1 MKRVLS
7 FLVVLLWGALAGAE
21 PPTIEHTGRIPLL
34 NAQKAIEYHR
44 KNGEI
49 FPDPVGEVLLY
60 RVRYDSLGLDQKI
73 VRLSGLLALPS
84 TGAPKGIVLYFHGT
98 TADRRLSPSRYGHN
112 QPSPE
117 AETACLAFACGGYA
131 LLMPDYLGLGDDP
144 GVHPYPWAMDNALA
158 GTDMLKAV
166 RQDGSTPKI
175 GTPLYVTGYSEGG
188 AVAMAAVRQLEQSGG
203 EVPTRSAPM
212 SGPYDLSG
220 VTVNSMLRGRLAAF
234 PLSLKLFF
242 LSYAAFSASKLH
254 PEIDLRDYFAPSFAS
269 YIPYLFGK
277 GWPDAEVSS
286 RLLMKAWQLGAIQS
300 VHKILTWRFRQALK
314 CNDQSDPILRELR
327 RHDVYD
333 WTPKSPMLMIYLPSD
348 SVVVPEN
355 TQRAEQAM
363 RSRGASEEVVR
374 SFAIARSGLNHIT
387 AAAFAMAIARR
398 FFDGSINA
406 SPTKQSVR
414 TN

>member
-1 MKRVLS
+1 LKHVLS
-7 FLVVLLWGALAGAE
+7 LLVVVSLGALAVAE
-21 PPTIEHTGRIPLL
+21 PPTIERTGRIPLA
-34 NAQKAIEYHR
+34 NAKKAIEHHR
-44 KNGEI
+44 KSGEN
-49 FPDPVGEVLLY
+49 FPDPIGEVLLY
-60 RVRYDSLGLDQKI
+60 RVRYDSVGLDQRPI
-73 VRLSGLLALPS
+73 RLSGLLAMPS
-84 TGAPKGIVLYFHGT
+84 SGAPKGIVLYFHGT

-144 GVHPYPWAMDNALA
+144 GIHPYPWASDNVASGVDL
-158 GTDMLKAV
+158 LRAV
-166 RQDGSTPKI
+166 RQDRTVPPI
-175 GTPLYVTGYSEGG
+175 GAPLFVTGYSEGG

-242 LSYAAFSASKLH
+242 LSYAAYSTAKLH
-254 PEIDLRDYFAPSFAS
+254 PKIELRDYFAPSFAS

-277 GWPDAEVSS
+277 GWPDSEVSS

-300 VHKILTWRFRQALK
+300 VHKVLTWRFRQALK
-314 CNDQSDPILRELR
+314 YDDQSDPILRELR

-333 WTPKSPMLMIYLPSD
+333 WAPKSPMLMIYLPSD

-355 TQRAEQAM
+355 TFRAVAAM
-363 RSRGASEEVVR
+363 RARAIGTDVVVAYAL
-374 SFAIARSGLNHIT
+374 SGSGLTHIT
-387 AAAFAMAIARR
+387 AAARAMAAARR
-398 FFDGSINA
+398 FFDGGFGA
-406 SPTKQSVR
+406 VR
-414 TN
+414 

>member
-1 MKRVLS
+1 V
-7 FLVVLLWGALAGAE
+7 AE
-21 PPTIEHTGRIPLL
+21 PPTVERTGRIPLA
-34 NAQKAIEYHR
+34 NAQKAIQYHQ
-44 KNGEI
+44 KNGEQ

-60 RVRYDSLGLDQKI
+60 RVRYDSVGLDQRLI
-73 VRLSGLLALPS
+73 RLSGLLAMPS
-84 TGAPKGIVLYFHGT
+84 SGAPKGIVLYFHGT

-144 GVHPYPWAMDNALA
+144 GVHPYPWASDNVASGVDL
-158 GTDMLKAV
+158 LRAV
-166 RQDGSTPKI
+166 RQDRTVPPI
-175 GTPLYVTGYSEGG
+175 GPSLFITGYSEGG

-242 LSYAAFSASKLH
+242 LSYAAYSAAKLH

-269 YIPYLFGK
+269 YIPYLFDK

-286 RLLMKAWQLGAIQS
+286 RLLIKAWQLGAIQS
-300 VHKILTWRFRQALK
+300 VHKVLTWRFRQALK
-314 CNDQSDPILRELR
+314 LNDQSDPILRELR

-333 WTPKSPMLMIYLPSD
+333 WAPKSPMLMIYLPSD

-355 TQRAEQAM
+355 TLHAERSM
-363 RSRGASEEVVR
+363 RGHGAGEDVLR
-374 SFAIARSGLNHIT
+374 TFAIPLSGLNHIT
-387 AAAFAMAIARR
+387 AAASAMAIARR
-398 FFDGSINA
+398 FFDGSLNA